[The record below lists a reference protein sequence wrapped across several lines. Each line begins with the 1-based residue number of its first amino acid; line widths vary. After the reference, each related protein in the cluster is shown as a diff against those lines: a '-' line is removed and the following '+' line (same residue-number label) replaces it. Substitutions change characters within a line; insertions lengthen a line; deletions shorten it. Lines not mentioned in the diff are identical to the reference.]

1 MTTILTIKCNN
12 KVELL
17 LQPVEVGRHS
27 LVTAV
32 VSTLRDDA
40 PQ

>member
-1 MTTILTIKCNN
+1 MILTIKYNN

-27 LVTAV
+27 LVTAAA
-32 VSTLRDDA
+32 STSGDDA
-40 PQ
+40 LQ